1 MTDQRGFSL
10 AELLVVVAVLALI
23 LTGVLALQQQGQ
35 IAYLM
40 GSNRVET
47 QQNARVAMALMSREI
62 REACGPAVAGDLVL
76 TASTF
81 QFTVVDPT
89 KAGTVECSS
98 AAAGDVLRVK
108 YQLGAGAL
116 ADTLLRLFANYP
128 NALPAAPADCTGANA
143 QYCLIGGVDSLT
155 FTGFDMNNAT
165 TTTAGTLCA
174 SAVVCSVQISIKTKS
189 EESLATYAPANVRA
203 WLDSR
208 VRLRNI

>member
-1 MTDQRGFSL
+1 MTNERGFSL

-23 LTGVLALQQQGQ
+23 LTGVIALQQQGQ

-62 REACGPAVAGDLVL
+62 REACSLTANLVAGPPGDIKI
-76 TASTF
+76 
-81 QFTVVDPT
+81 TVVDPT
-89 KAGTVECSS
+89 KASTIDCAS
-98 AAAGDVLRVK
+98 ATAGDVIQVEYK
-108 YQLGAGAL
+108 LGTGSLSA
-116 ADTLLRLFANYP
+116 TLLRLFANVGS
-128 NALPAAPADCTGANA
+128 ALPAPADCTGASA
-143 QYCLIGGVDSLT
+143 QYCVIGGVDSLS
-155 FTGFDMNNAT
+155 FTGYDMNDAT

-174 SAVVCSVQISIKTKS
+174 ASVVCSVRIALKTKS
-189 EESLATYAPANVRA
+189 EESLATYAPGSVRS